1 VCRWRVHQH
10 SVLAWF
16 MEVWSSRFS
25 RYLTCSSLLNFIDH
39 LLGRSI
45 SVISFILYL
54 SIWLSC
60 FHGIINE

>member
-25 RYLTCSSLLNFIDH
+25 R
-39 LLGRSI
+39 
-45 SVISFILYL
+45 
-54 SIWLSC
+54 
-60 FHGIINE
+60 